1 MVREYIEIQPPHSLE
16 TLIERLAEVK
26 RSIPTDA
33 RPEQVSL
40 RGDDVFGRHILV
52 TYLRPERPDELAAPI
67 RAREFAD
74 AWRRSSGVDPSLPSS
89 EDRGNARRS
98 RP

>member
-1 MVREYIEIQPPHSLE
+1 MVREYIEIQAPDSLE

-26 RSIPTDA
+26 RSIPADS

-52 TYLRPERPDELAAPI
+52 TYLRPERADELAAPI

-74 AWRRSSGVDPSLPSS
+74 AWRRRSAVEPILPS
-89 EDRGNARRS
+89 EDRRNARRS
-98 RP
+98 QP

>member
-1 MVREYIEIQPPHSLE
+1 MVREYIEIKPPDSLE

-26 RSIPTDA
+26 ASIPPDA

-52 TYLRPERPDELAAPI
+52 TYLRPERPEELAVPV
-67 RAREFAD
+67 RARKFAA
-74 AWRRSSGVDPSLPSS
+74 AWRRGVNKAPRRTPSRTGRS
-89 EDRGNARRS
+89 AR
-98 RP
+98 